1 MRAALQ
7 SRTLALPMSLPLS
20 AAERHSAGA
29 SAGAAPS
36 DNAPLQAAPRE
47 VVAAVRQGR
56 AAAAAA
62 VAALKGAFAFGHHDT
77 ESGRTL
83 LAVDRF
89 AIRTICHR
97 VVDRQLRYAE
107 RADDLAGP
115 NDALD
120 PQAVFDYLYFHCIPA
135 PRTIFAGVQRLPAGH
150 IAWFERGELTVQP
163 YWTPTFEDA
172 GRAGQ
177 GFEALRDEF
186 RAALEA
192 AVKRD
197 LDGGIPACFL
207 SGGTDSST
215 VAGMIGKTAGQPAH
229 TYSIGFEAQGYDE
242 MAFARIAAKH
252 FGTVHHEYY
261 VTPEDLVKSIADV
274 AQSYDQP
281 FGNSSALPAFYCAKV
296 ARGDGVTRMLAGDG
310 GDELFGGNSRYAM
323 QRVFGW
329 YQGVPGF
336 VRSGVMEPLLER
348 TALGGL
354 PLVRKARG
362 YVRQAKVPMPER
374 DEFYNLLLRLGLADV
389 LTSEFLARI
398 DQRAPARLRRQ
409 EWERAVTG
417 SELNRALA
425 FDWRFTLADSDLP
438 KVRGTTAL
446 AGVGVRYPFL
456 ADEVLAFSLKL
467 PAEYKLK
474 GLKLRW
480 FFKEAL
486 RGFLPDEIITKKK
499 QGFGLPFGVWV
510 TQYAG
515 LKSLALDSLASLRG
529 RGIVRPGFITTLVEQ
544 RLPEHPGYYGEMVWI
559 LMMLEQWLRRAR
571 PDGRALF

>member
-1 MRAALQ
+1 
-7 SRTLALPMSLPLS
+7 
-20 AAERHSAGA
+20 
-29 SAGAAPS
+29 
-36 DNAPLQAAPRE
+36 
-47 VVAAVRQGR
+47 
-56 AAAAAA
+56 
-62 VAALKGAFAFGHHDT
+62 
-77 ESGRTL
+77 
-83 LAVDRF
+83 
-89 AIRTICHR
+89 
-97 VVDRQLRYAE
+97 
-107 RADDLAGP
+107 
-115 NDALD
+115 
-120 PQAVFDYLYFHCIPA
+120 
-135 PRTIFAGVQRLPAGH
+135 
-150 IAWFERGELTVQP
+150 
-163 YWTPTFEDA
+163 
-172 GRAGQ
+172 
-177 GFEALRDEF
+177 
-186 RAALEA
+186 
-192 AVKRD
+192 
-197 LDGGIPACFL
+197 
-207 SGGTDSST
+207 
-215 VAGMIGKTAGQPAH
+215 
-229 TYSIGFEAQGYDE
+229 
-242 MAFARIAAKH
+242 
-252 FGTVHHEYY
+252 
-261 VTPEDLVKSIADV
+261 
-274 AQSYDQP
+274 
-281 FGNSSALPAFYCAKV
+281 
-296 ARGDGVTRMLAGDG
+296 MLAGDG

-571 PDGRALF
+571 PAGRALF